1 MISYPGDIQARFGRY
16 EGVERLGALER
27 GELWRA
33 WDPFLERF
41 VAVAALSGMDAAEI
55 HDLAPR
61 LEAELARWLGG
72 WHRAGM
78 RVFDFGPGGPED
90 TAFFVV
96 DLPRDP
102 SEPGT
107 FSAGHSTRES
117 AQTGSRPR
125 GLWLGL
131 LAGGLGL
138 LAGTVFWLSAQ
149 HR

>member
-16 EGVERLGALER
+16 EAVERLGALER

-41 VAVAALSGMDAAEI
+41 VAVASLSGMDAAEI

-61 LEAELARWLGG
+61 LEADLARWLGS
-72 WHRAGM
+72 WHRVGM
-78 RVFDFGPGGPED
+78 RVFDFGPGGLEGN
-90 TAFFVV
+90 AFFVV

-107 FSAGHSTRES
+107 QSTGYPMGES
-117 AQTGSRPR
+117 VQTGPGPR

-131 LAGGLGL
+131 VAAGLAL
-138 LAGTVFWLSAQ
+138 LAAAVLWLTAR
-149 HR
+149 HP